1 MDLRKR
7 IELIKLDY
15 ELTGVRVVF
24 LRSFRKLP
32 TPGGVINAR
41 KGDELELPRWQARL
55 LEAEGIVD
63 VREQDMDID
72 YVNTYHFREK
82 KRVAANQLSQMP
94 RDFYLKAKELV
105 DRLNKLIRESP
116 SHMLLRDREI
126 VEKNLIELA
135 ESRLVKIMRLA
146 QTGGGE
152 ELRDRMTP
160 EEVLVYDSLKNIVES
175 WRSYIRSIFPEQGE
189 GS

>member
-1 MDLRKR
+1 LDLKKR

-15 ELTGVRVVF
+15 EMSGVRVVF
-24 LRSFRKLP
+24 LKNYNRLP
-32 TPGGVINAR
+32 TPGGVINVR

-55 LEAEGIVD
+55 LENEGIVD
-63 VREQDMDID
+63 IREQDMDID
-72 YVNTYHFREK
+72 YINTYHFREK

-105 DRLNKLIRESP
+105 DKLNKLIRENP

-135 ESRLVKIMRLA
+135 ESRLAKIMRLS

-152 ELRDRMTP
+152 DLRDRMTP
-160 EEVLVYDSLKNIVES
+160 EEVLVYDSLKNIIET
-175 WRSYIRSIFPEQGE
+175 WRSYVKSIFPER
-189 GS
+189 